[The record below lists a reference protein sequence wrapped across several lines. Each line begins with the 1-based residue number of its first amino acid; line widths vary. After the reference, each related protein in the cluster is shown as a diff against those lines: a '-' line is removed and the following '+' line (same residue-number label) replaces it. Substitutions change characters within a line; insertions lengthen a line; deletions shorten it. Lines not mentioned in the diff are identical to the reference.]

1 MTGPPGLSAVS
12 IGTVAL
18 LAAVTAGAQPPSAE
32 QRAFDALG
40 RAIAGIEAATGRDVM
55 IRSAREI
62 RDAAEGTLSAFNTG
76 ARVRDATYAR
86 YQATLREV
94 DALAVRC
101 DNGYPCDTDA
111 RGNTGVVYFDGLVH
125 AYARVWEAR
134 SRLSAANAAYVEAVG
149 IRGADEARERA
160 ARFLRYA
167 VRIPRVRGNSNHMLA
182 RQWVLIRASNAEN
195 DAHNALHGLAITAH
209 VAANRS
215 ALDALAR
222 AARALAR
229 AAERLTD
236 DSCGGIRAAAVSRAA
251 GRAEHTAAA
260 AADPAVSNDG
270 NRTGAALEELMA
282 AVRETISAIEQHV
295 QLVGRGR

>member
-111 RGNTGVVYFDGLVH
+111 RGNTGVVYFEYGNRMYDADKKLLEKEQEPKKSELQLIGTDS
-125 AYARVWEAR
+125 ED
-134 SRLSAANAAYVEAVG
+134 RLDKKICPWDAISMVEY
-149 IRGADEARERA
+149 E
-160 ARFLRYA
+160 
-167 VRIPRVRGNSNHMLA
+167 
-182 RQWVLIRASNAEN
+182 
-195 DAHNALHGLAITAH
+195 
-209 VAANRS
+209 
-215 ALDALAR
+215 DALE
-222 AARALAR
+222 LSKLYYDP
-229 AAERLTD
+229 ELISTEGGVYSID
-236 DSCGGIRAAAVSRAA
+236 DKGK
-251 GRAEHTAAA
+251 
-260 AADPAVSNDG
+260 
-270 NRTGAALEELMA
+270 EELEDRQM
-282 AVRETISAIEQHV
+282 E
-295 QLVGRGR
+295 GF